1 MSEHIRINEL
11 RVHSRTNMITDWQKN
26 QEKQDSDKQSL
37 LTSHGIL
44 PKHIAIIMD
53 GNGRWAIERN
63 LPRAAGHQQGIESVR
78 DIVKASSQL
87 GIGYLTVYAFSM
99 ENWKRPHMEISILM
113 SLLKQYLINEIDE
126 LDANNVRLCAIGK
139 LNALPKPVQKIL
151 SKAIERTAKNTGLTL
166 TLALSYSG
174 RWDII
179 RAVQMIA
186 LDARRGNLSP
196 EDINEELFSTYLLTS
211 HMPEPDVLIRT
222 SGEMRLSNYLLW
234 ESAYSEIY
242 ITNLLWPDFR
252 RTDLYDAL
260 ENYMNR
266 ERRYGMTSQQMN
278 IENTKASQ
286 SQDSYLQRILSTFSS
301 KS

>member
-1 MSEHIRINEL
+1 
-11 RVHSRTNMITDWQKN
+11 MITDWQKN
-26 QEKQDSDKQSL
+26 QEKQDTDKQSL
-37 LTSHGIL
+37 LISQGIL

-151 SKAIERTAKNTGLTL
+151 SKAIERTSKNTGLTL

-196 EDINEELFSTYLLTS
+196 EDINEELFSKYLLTS
-211 HMPEPDVLIRT
+211 HMPEPDLLIRT

-266 ERRYGMTSQQMN
+266 ERRYGMTSQQMS
-278 IENTKASQ
+278 IENSKDVQ

>member
-1 MSEHIRINEL
+1 MIN
-11 RVHSRTNMITDWQKN
+11 DWQNN

-37 LTSHGIL
+37 LISHGIL

-151 SKAIERTAKNTGLTL
+151 SKAIERTSKNTGLTL

-196 EDINEELFSTYLLTS
+196 EDINEELFSKYLLTS
-211 HMPEPDVLIRT
+211 HMPEPDLLIRT

-266 ERRYGMTSQQMN
+266 ERRYGMTSQQMS
-278 IENTKASQ
+278 IENSKDVQ

>member
-11 RVHSRTNMITDWQKN
+11 RVHSRTNMINDWQKN

-211 HMPEPDVLIRT
+211 HMPEPDLLIRT

>member
-1 MSEHIRINEL
+1 
-11 RVHSRTNMITDWQKN
+11 MITDWQKN

-37 LTSHGIL
+37 LISQGIL

-151 SKAIERTAKNTGLTL
+151 SKAIERTSKNTGLTL

-196 EDINEELFSTYLLTS
+196 EDINEELFSKYLLTS
-211 HMPEPDVLIRT
+211 HMPEPDLLIRT

-278 IENTKASQ
+278 IQNSKDVQ
-286 SQDSYLQRILSTFSS
+286 SEDSYLQRILSTFSS

>member
-1 MSEHIRINEL
+1 MIN
-11 RVHSRTNMITDWQKN
+11 DWQNN

-37 LTSHGIL
+37 LKSHGIL

-113 SLLKQYLINEIDE
+113 SLLKQYLTNEIDE

-211 HMPEPDVLIRT
+211 HMPEPDLLIRT

-260 ENYMNR
+260 DNYMNR

-278 IENTKASQ
+278 IENSKASQ
-286 SQDSYLQRILSTFSS
+286 SQDSYLQRILSTFSP

>member
-1 MSEHIRINEL
+1 
-11 RVHSRTNMITDWQKN
+11 MITDWQKN

>member
-1 MSEHIRINEL
+1 
-11 RVHSRTNMITDWQKN
+11 MITDWQKN

-37 LTSHGIL
+37 LISQGIL

-151 SKAIERTAKNTGLTL
+151 SKAIERTSKNTGLTL

-196 EDINEELFSTYLLTS
+196 EDINEELFSKYLLTS
-211 HMPEPDVLIRT
+211 HMPEPDLLIRT

-278 IENTKASQ
+278 IENSKEVQ

>member
-1 MSEHIRINEL
+1 MIN
-11 RVHSRTNMITDWQKN
+11 DWQKN

-211 HMPEPDVLIRT
+211 HMPEPDLLIRT

-252 RTDLYDAL
+252 RSDLYDAL

-286 SQDSYLQRILSTFSS
+286 SQDSYLQRILSTFSP

>member
-1 MSEHIRINEL
+1 MIN
-11 RVHSRTNMITDWQKN
+11 DWQNN
-26 QEKQDSDKQSL
+26 QEKQDIDKQSL
-37 LTSHGIL
+37 LKSHGIL

-174 RWDII
+174 RCDII

-211 HMPEPDVLIRT
+211 HMPEPDLLIRT

-286 SQDSYLQRILSTFSS
+286 SQDSYLQRILSTFSP

>member
-1 MSEHIRINEL
+1 MIN
-11 RVHSRTNMITDWQKN
+11 DWQKN

-211 HMPEPDVLIRT
+211 HMPEPDLLIRT

-260 ENYMNR
+260 ENYLNR

-286 SQDSYLQRILSTFSS
+286 SQDSYLQRILSTFSP

>member
-11 RVHSRTNMITDWQKN
+11 RVHSRTNMINDWQKN

-211 HMPEPDVLIRT
+211 HMPEPDLLIRT

-260 ENYMNR
+260 ENYLNR

-286 SQDSYLQRILSTFSS
+286 SQDSYLQRILSTFSP

>member
-1 MSEHIRINEL
+1 MIN
-11 RVHSRTNMITDWQKN
+11 DWQNN

-211 HMPEPDVLIRT
+211 HMPEPDLLIRT

-286 SQDSYLQRILSTFSS
+286 SQDSYLQRILSTFSP

>member
-1 MSEHIRINEL
+1 
-11 RVHSRTNMITDWQKN
+11 MITDWQKN

-37 LTSHGIL
+37 LISQGIL

-151 SKAIERTAKNTGLTL
+151 SKAIERTSKNTGLTL

-196 EDINEELFSTYLLTS
+196 EDINEELFSKYLLTS
-211 HMPEPDVLIRT
+211 HMPEPDLLIRT

-266 ERRYGMTSQQMN
+266 ERRYGMTSQQMS
-278 IENTKASQ
+278 IENSKDVQ

>member
-1 MSEHIRINEL
+1 MIN
-11 RVHSRTNMITDWQKN
+11 DWQNN
-26 QEKQDSDKQSL
+26 QEKQDIDKQSL
-37 LTSHGIL
+37 LKSHGIL

-211 HMPEPDVLIRT
+211 HMPEPDLLIRT

-301 KS
+301 STSPVT

>member
-1 MSEHIRINEL
+1 MIN
-11 RVHSRTNMITDWQKN
+11 DWQNN
-26 QEKQDSDKQSL
+26 QEKQDIDKQSL
-37 LTSHGIL
+37 LKSHGIL

-211 HMPEPDVLIRT
+211 HMPEPDLLIRT

>member
-211 HMPEPDVLIRT
+211 HMPEPDLLIRT

>member
-1 MSEHIRINEL
+1 MIN
-11 RVHSRTNMITDWQKN
+11 DWQNN

-113 SLLKQYLINEIDE
+113 SLLKQYLTNEIDE

-211 HMPEPDVLIRT
+211 HMPEPDLLIRT

-260 ENYMNR
+260 DNYMNR

-278 IENTKASQ
+278 IENSKASQ
-286 SQDSYLQRILSTFSS
+286 SQDSYLQRILSTFSP

>member
-1 MSEHIRINEL
+1 MIN
-11 RVHSRTNMITDWQKN
+11 DWQNN
-26 QEKQDSDKQSL
+26 QEKQDIDKHSL
-37 LTSHGIL
+37 LKSHGIL

-211 HMPEPDVLIRT
+211 HMPEPDLLIRT

-286 SQDSYLQRILSTFSS
+286 SQDSYLQRILSTFSP

>member
-1 MSEHIRINEL
+1 MIN
-11 RVHSRTNMITDWQKN
+11 DWQNN
-26 QEKQDSDKQSL
+26 QEKQDIDKQSL
-37 LTSHGIL
+37 LKSHGIL

-211 HMPEPDVLIRT
+211 HMPEPDLLIRT

-260 ENYMNR
+260 DNYMNR

-278 IENTKASQ
+278 IENSKASQ
-286 SQDSYLQRILSTFSS
+286 SQDSYLQRILSTFSP

>member
-1 MSEHIRINEL
+1 
-11 RVHSRTNMITDWQKN
+11 MITDWQKN

-37 LTSHGIL
+37 LISQGIL

-113 SLLKQYLINEIDE
+113 SLLKQYLTNEIDE

-151 SKAIERTAKNTGLTL
+151 SKAIERTSKNTGLTL

-196 EDINEELFSTYLLTS
+196 EDINEELFSKYLLTS
-211 HMPEPDVLIRT
+211 HMPEPDLLIRT

-266 ERRYGMTSQQMN
+266 ERRYGMTSQQMS
-278 IENTKASQ
+278 IENSKDVQ

>member
-1 MSEHIRINEL
+1 MK
-11 RVHSRTNMITDWQKN
+11 TDWQQN
-26 QEKQDSDKQSL
+26 QEKQDCDKQSL
-37 LTSHGIL
+37 LKSHGIL

-113 SLLKQYLINEIDE
+113 TLLKQYLINEIDE

-151 SKAIERTAKNTGLTL
+151 TKAIERTSKNTGLTL

-211 HMPEPDVLIRT
+211 HMPEPDLLIRT

-260 ENYMNR
+260 ENYMSR

-278 IENTKASQ
+278 IENSKASQ

>member
-1 MSEHIRINEL
+1 MIN
-11 RVHSRTNMITDWQKN
+11 DWQNN
-26 QEKQDSDKQSL
+26 QEKQDIDKQSL
-37 LTSHGIL
+37 LKSHGIL

-211 HMPEPDVLIRT
+211 HMPEPDLLIRT

-286 SQDSYLQRILSTFSS
+286 SQDSYLQRILSTFSP

>member
-1 MSEHIRINEL
+1 MIN
-11 RVHSRTNMITDWQKN
+11 DWQKN

-37 LTSHGIL
+37 LISQGIL

-151 SKAIERTAKNTGLTL
+151 SKAIERTSKNTGLTL

-196 EDINEELFSTYLLTS
+196 EDINEELFSKYLLTS
-211 HMPEPDVLIRT
+211 HMPEPDLLIRT

-278 IENTKASQ
+278 IENSKDVQ

>member
-1 MSEHIRINEL
+1 MIN
-11 RVHSRTNMITDWQKN
+11 DWQKN

-99 ENWKRPHMEISILM
+99 ENWKRQHMEISILM

-196 EDINEELFSTYLLTS
+196 EDINEELLSTYLLTS
-211 HMPEPDVLIRT
+211 HMPEPDLLIRT

-286 SQDSYLQRILSTFSS
+286 SQDSYLQRILSTFSP

>member
-11 RVHSRTNMITDWQKN
+11 RVHSRTNMINDWQKN

-151 SKAIERTAKNTGLTL
+151 AKAIERTAKNTGLTL

-211 HMPEPDVLIRT
+211 HMPEPDLLIRT

-278 IENTKASQ
+278 IENSKASQ

>member
-11 RVHSRTNMITDWQKN
+11 RVHSRTNMINDWQKN

-211 HMPEPDVLIRT
+211 HMPEPDLLIRT

-278 IENTKASQ
+278 IENKKASQ
-286 SQDSYLQRILSTFSS
+286 SQDSYLQRILSTFSP

>member
-1 MSEHIRINEL
+1 
-11 RVHSRTNMITDWQKN
+11 MITDWQKN

-211 HMPEPDVLIRT
+211 HMPEPDLLIRT

>member
-1 MSEHIRINEL
+1 MIN
-11 RVHSRTNMITDWQKN
+11 DWQNN

-37 LTSHGIL
+37 LISHGIL

-113 SLLKQYLINEIDE
+113 SLLKQYLTNEIDE

-211 HMPEPDVLIRT
+211 HMPEPDLLIRT

-260 ENYMNR
+260 DNYMNR

-278 IENTKASQ
+278 IENSKASQ
-286 SQDSYLQRILSTFSS
+286 SQDSYLQRILSTFSP

>member
-1 MSEHIRINEL
+1 MIN
-11 RVHSRTNMITDWQKN
+11 DWQNN

-37 LTSHGIL
+37 LISHGIL

-113 SLLKQYLINEIDE
+113 SLLKQYLTNEIDE

-151 SKAIERTAKNTGLTL
+151 SKAIERTAKNSGLTL

-211 HMPEPDVLIRT
+211 HMPEPDLLIRT

-260 ENYMNR
+260 DNYMNR

-278 IENTKASQ
+278 IENSKATQ
-286 SQDSYLQRILSTFSS
+286 SQDSYLQRILSTFSP

>member
-1 MSEHIRINEL
+1 MIN
-11 RVHSRTNMITDWQKN
+11 DWQKN

-211 HMPEPDVLIRT
+211 HMPEPDLLIRT

-286 SQDSYLQRILSTFSS
+286 SQDSYLQRILSTFSP

>member
-1 MSEHIRINEL
+1 MIN
-11 RVHSRTNMITDWQKN
+11 DWQNN
-26 QEKQDSDKQSL
+26 QEKQDLDKQSL
-37 LTSHGIL
+37 LKSHGIL

-126 LDANNVRLCAIGK
+126 LDANDVRLCAIGK

-211 HMPEPDVLIRT
+211 HMPEPDLLIRT

-286 SQDSYLQRILSTFSS
+286 SQDSYLQRILSTFSP